1 MLALQKLIAGSK
13 IDNTLNGVLFPQ
25 NNNRAYAQIEDVY
38 STVVLGANGDKEVLV
53 GLLRNEWIYDNV

>member
-25 NNNRAYAQIEDVY
+25 NNNRAYAQLEDVY
-38 STVVLGANGDKEVLV
+38 STVVLSANDEEEVLV
-53 GLLRNEWIYDNV
+53 GLWSNEW